1 MIRARMTC
9 AVGPTMPRRLALRA
23 AAVIVAA
30 LGAATGACA
39 GTTPPPSATPA
50 APAASPA
57 PTATQ
62 DPPVPTVVAPANPA
76 PPPSPVV
83 TPDAPFRAQAPA
95 AGPEPFFQI
104 PAYKRFKLKN
114 GASVILAEFH
124 DLPLVEMHLVVNAGG
139 GANPGG
145 EAGLADLTANLLD
158 EGTTTRSAL
167 QIAEQ
172 IADLGA
178 ALTTASSWDASVVTL
193 STISRSFD
201 AALAIWADVI
211 AHPAF
216 AEKELERVRE
226 NLLTSVTRRKDSPPT
241 LASLLLA
248 RVLYGERH
256 PYAWPLQGVEE
267 TLKKLTIADVRRF
280 YAAQYKPSNATI
292 IVAGD
297 ITEAALRPKLE
308 RALADWKAGKAAP
321 VKLPAAAAPAGKR
334 IYLIDKPGAPQSS
347 IRVGFIGAK
356 RTDPD
361 YFPIV
366 LMNQILGG
374 GFYRLDMNLRERR
387 QWTYGARSTFEMRR
401 TPGPAGAGGEFVAA
415 HTGDAV
421 AEILKEMRTMATT
434 EVTDE
439 ELARAKD
446 NFIRAFPARF
456 STRASTAALL
466 SELSIYGLPDSF
478 LTEYTKKV
486 QAVTKA
492 DVLRVAKRFL
502 TDKVA
507 IVVVGDRAS
516 EEAPLRKLAPLEVR
530 DLDGSPAG
538 PVSANAHDV
547 GPREARPEAK
557 AAASGAKQETRA
569 PHRSDE
575 RSPGKAGDRAGEK
588 SSDGKS
594 AE

>member
-1 MIRARMTC
+1 MNRVRVFPAGRHLT
-9 AVGPTMPRRLALRA
+9 ALRGA
-23 AAVIVAA
+23 ALLTA
-30 LGAATGACA
+30 LGATSGACA
-39 GTTPPPSATPA
+39 GAPPPPA
-50 APAASPA
+50 AAPVAQSAAPPPTPTPSPAASCAPSQTAPA
-57 PTATQ
+57 PL
-62 DPPVPTVVAPANPA
+62 
-76 PPPSPVV
+76 PPPPV
-83 TPDAPFRAQAPA
+83 TPDAPFRAQPPA

-114 GASVILAEFH
+114 GANVILAEFH
-124 DLPLVEMHLVVNAGG
+124 DLPLVEMHLVINAGG

-172 IADLGA
+172 IGELGA
-178 ALTTASSWDASVVTL
+178 ALTTGSSWDASVVTL
-193 STISRSFD
+193 STITRSFD
-201 AALAIWADVI
+201 AALGIWADVI
-211 AHPAF
+211 VHPAF
-216 AEKELERVRE
+216 AEKELARVRE
-226 NLLTSVTRRKDSPPT
+226 NLLTAVTRRKDSPPT
-241 LASLLLA
+241 LATLLLA

-256 PYAWPLQGVEE
+256 PYGWPQTGVEE
-267 TLKKLTIADVRRF
+267 TLKKLTIADVKRF

-297 ITEAALRPKLE
+297 ITEGELRPKLE
-308 RALADWKAGKAAP
+308 RALVEWKAGKAAP
-321 VKLPAAAAPAGKR
+321 VKLPAPASAAGKR

-347 IRVGFIGAK
+347 IRVGFVGSK
-356 RTDPD
+356 RNDPD

-374 GFYRLDMNLRERR
+374 SFYRLDMNLREHR
-387 QWTYGARSTFEMRR
+387 QWTYGARSSFEMRR
-401 TPGPAGAGGEFVAA
+401 TPGPAAAGGEFVAA
-415 HTGDAV
+415 HTADAV
-421 AEILKEMRTMATT
+421 GEILKEMRTMATT

-446 NFIRAFPARF
+446 NFIRGFPARF

-466 SELSIYGLPDSF
+466 GELSIYGLPDSF
-478 LTEYTKKV
+478 LTDYTKKL

-516 EEAPLRKLAPLEVR
+516 EEAALRKLAPLELR
-530 DLDGSPAG
+530 DLDGAPAG
-538 PVSANAHDV
+538 STTPNPHDV
-547 GPREARPEAK
+547 GPRAGESRSESRAGMKSETK
-557 AAASGAKQETRA
+557 A
-569 PHRSDE
+569 D
-575 RSPGKAGDRAGEK
+575 GKADGRSGD
-588 SSDGKS
+588 
-594 AE
+594 